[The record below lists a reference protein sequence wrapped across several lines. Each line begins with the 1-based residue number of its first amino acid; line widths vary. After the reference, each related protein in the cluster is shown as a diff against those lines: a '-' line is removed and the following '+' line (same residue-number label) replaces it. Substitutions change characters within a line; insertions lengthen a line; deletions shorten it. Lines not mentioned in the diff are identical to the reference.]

1 MTHSHAGLLLD
12 MGLGKTVVTLTVLH
26 RLLYDEFALN
36 KALVIAPKR
45 VAEDTWSREAE
56 KWDHLADLRVV
67 KVLGTAKQRE
77 AALRQDGD
85 VYVINRENVVW
96 LVETLGSH
104 WPFDGIVIDELSS
117 FKSSRSK
124 RWRALRRV
132 VGCANYVYGLTGTPA
147 TISRRRQYIL
157 VLQIGQHC
165 TQNHAPG
172 NQHIHRCRPFSRS
185 NRTSG
190 FALR

>member
-1 MTHSHAGLLLD
+1 MNYEPRRHQRLAEEFCMTHSHAGLLLD

-56 KWDHLADLRVV
+56 KWDHLSDLRVV
-67 KVLGTAKQRE
+67 KVLGSAKQRE

-124 RWRALRRV
+124 RWRALRRE
-132 VGCANYVYGLTGTPA
+132 
-147 TISRRRQYIL
+147 
-157 VLQIGQHC
+157 IGRAHV
-165 TQNHAPG
+165 
-172 NQHIHRCRPFSRS
+172 
-185 NRTSG
+185 
-190 FALR
+190 

>member
-56 KWDHLADLRVV
+56 KWDHLSDLRVV
-67 KVLGTAKQRE
+67 KVLGSAKQRE

-85 VYVINRENVVW
+85 VRHQPGECRVAGRDARQPLAV
-96 LVETLGSH
+96 
-104 WPFDGIVIDELSS
+104 
-117 FKSSRSK
+117 
-124 RWRALRRV
+124 RRD
-132 VGCANYVYGLTGTPA
+132 
-147 TISRRRQYIL
+147 RD
-157 VLQIGQHC
+157 
-165 TQNHAPG
+165 
-172 NQHIHRCRPFSRS
+172 
-185 NRTSG
+185 
-190 FALR
+190 